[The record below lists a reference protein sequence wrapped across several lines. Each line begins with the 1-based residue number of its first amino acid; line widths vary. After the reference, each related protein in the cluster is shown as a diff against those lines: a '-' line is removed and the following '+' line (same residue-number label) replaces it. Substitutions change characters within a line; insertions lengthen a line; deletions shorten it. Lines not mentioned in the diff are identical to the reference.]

1 MVKTGMESMFEL
13 LSNTADG
20 VFGVDREQKIVLW
33 NKAAEALLGFTAQ
46 ETLGRF
52 CYEVIGG
59 LDQSGCVLCQKG
71 CFAITM
77 MLRREFTPTRDVWVR
92 SKEGREVWLSVTTI
106 MVPSRSRDL
115 AVLVHLF
122 RDVSRQKEIE
132 HVMEQLI
139 SSVAKLSLSQGTDLP
154 KNMLSSHPAMDL
166 TRREREVLR
175 LLTSGASTNTIAE
188 TLCISLFTVR
198 NHIHNILAKLG
209 VQNRLEAVTL
219 ALRNGLV

>member
-1 MVKTGMESMFEL
+1 MESVFDL

-20 VFGVDREQKIVLW
+20 VFAVDREQKIVLW
-33 NKAAEALLGFTAQ
+33 NKAAQVLLGFTAR
-46 ETLGRF
+46 EAVGRF

-59 LDQSGCVLCQKG
+59 LDQSGCLVCQRG
-71 CFAITM
+71 CVNITM
-77 MLRREFTPTRDVWVR
+77 ALRREFAPTRDVWVR
-92 SKEGREVWLSVTTI
+92 SKDGREIWLSVSTI
-106 MVPSRSRDL
+106 MVPSRWRDL
-115 AVLVHLF
+115 SVLVHLF

-132 HVMEQLI
+132 HVMEQLL

-154 KNMLSSHPAMDL
+154 KSMLSSHPATDL

-175 LLTSGASTNTIAE
+175 LLASGASTNTIAE

-209 VQNRLEAVTL
+209 VHNRLEAVTV
-219 ALRNGLV
+219 ALRNCLV